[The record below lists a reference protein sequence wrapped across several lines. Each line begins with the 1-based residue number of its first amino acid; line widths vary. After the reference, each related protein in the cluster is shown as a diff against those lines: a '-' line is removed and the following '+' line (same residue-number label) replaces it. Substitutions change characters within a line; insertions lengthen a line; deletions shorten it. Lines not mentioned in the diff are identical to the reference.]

1 MGNEKRFLPPAVG
14 GSSLLTVFAVLCL
27 TVFALLALATVRA
40 DARLA
45 DASVQAVEGYYEAD
59 RAAQEILACLRSG
72 APLPEGCAVQ
82 TATESDYK
90 GTLFSYIC
98 PISDTQQ
105 LEVEVVVEEDGG
117 YTVLRWQAR
126 PTGEWEGDDS
136 LNLWDGVLF

>member
-1 MGNEKRFLPPAVG
+1 
-14 GSSLLTVFAVLCL
+14 
-27 TVFALLALATVRA
+27 
-40 DARLA
+40 
-45 DASVQAVEGYYEAD
+45 VEGYYEAD